1 LTLVGLFPILNK
13 GVERSGVDALRAV
26 AQSAVPSPAGARSTI
41 MDYSQ
46 IYVVFSISVGL
57 LQLFDSFLLRQS
69 GGHLTVP
76 NGVISGIELVWVVVS
91 IAVLLSVDGV
101 PHFMPLSYIVFSVAG
116 SLLGFY
122 LYRDLEIKE
131 GRILPEDMVV
141 PTWLIVGNGV
151 FGVYFATV
159 SFLVHQAMVR

>member
-1 LTLVGLFPILNK
+1 
-13 GVERSGVDALRAV
+13 
-26 AQSAVPSPAGARSTI
+26 
-41 MDYSQ
+41 M
-46 IYVVFSISVGL
+46 
-57 LQLFDSFLLRQS
+57 QS

>member
-1 LTLVGLFPILNK
+1 MP
-13 GVERSGVDALRAV
+13 SPVDARA
-26 AQSAVPSPAGARSTI
+26 AI

-76 NGVISGIELVWVVVS
+76 NGVISGIELVWVLIS
-91 IAVLLSVDGV
+91 IAVLLSEDGV

-122 LYRDLEIKE
+122 LYRDLEIKD
-131 GRILPEDMVV
+131 GKILPENMMV
-141 PTWLIVGNGV
+141 PTWLIVGNGA
-151 FGVYFATV
+151 FGVYFAMV
-159 SFLVHQAMVR
+159 GFFVHQAMLR